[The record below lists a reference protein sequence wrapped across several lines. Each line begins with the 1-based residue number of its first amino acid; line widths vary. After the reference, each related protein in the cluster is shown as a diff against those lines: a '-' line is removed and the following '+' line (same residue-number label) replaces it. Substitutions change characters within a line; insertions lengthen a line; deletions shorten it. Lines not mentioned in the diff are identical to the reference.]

1 MGTHQYIDPSSG
13 VVYGV
18 TTLCRAGPVF
28 YEDDGSV
35 NDSALDLS
43 WLGPRVH
50 TERGNHIKDLDS
62 EKSNPGDFWHC
73 NDGAEVSKLFAA
85 TRGIS
90 ITGFRVGEKTDG
102 NLTHSMVQNLLSI
115 NSGTTPEEQQLRY
128 LDLAY
133 QKVFRKM
140 SNVRSFVSFEVSS
153 SQSKFIL
160 MANQVPVW
168 MGIVTNDRWSYLVWT
183 NEMSFEDRLRAQYP
197 DEFYFYRFR
206 PLPNSVTVIQS
217 FFLRKKLQKW
227 GVKFKDRLKTFNA
240 LEQYLIKRTA
250 PLDIQSQQN

>member
-50 TERGNHIKDLDS
+50 TERENHIKDFDS

-90 ITGFRVGEKTDG
+90 ITDSA
-102 NLTHSMVQNLLSI
+102 L
-115 NSGTTPEEQQLRY
+115 
-128 LDLAY
+128 
-133 QKVFRKM
+133 
-140 SNVRSFVSFEVSS
+140 VRRR
-153 SQSKFIL
+153 
-160 MANQVPVW
+160 MA
-168 MGIVTNDRWSYLVWT
+168 T
-183 NEMSFEDRLRAQYP
+183 
-197 DEFYFYRFR
+197 
-206 PLPNSVTVIQS
+206 
-217 FFLRKKLQKW
+217 
-227 GVKFKDRLKTFNA
+227 
-240 LEQYLIKRTA
+240 
-250 PLDIQSQQN
+250 